1 MQQSY
6 VLTIWD
12 LFKVRGSGVCG
23 GEAVIAI
30 MDGDQEVDRVTVSG
44 KCQSPNGYRRSYT
57 GKPGLTARLISG
69 PKALSFAWD
78 KSDADPYKSSIAWR
92 RRLSNPPDRL
102 PVEVDVQDGRA
113 EYLLSG
119 PYSLGEGGR
128 IEVVDGKLLFTGSNF
143 KIH

>member
-1 MQQSY
+1 MQQRY

-12 LFKVRGSGVCG
+12 LFTMSGSDVSG
-23 GEAVIAI
+23 GKAEIAI
-30 MDGDQEVDRVTVSG
+30 MDGDQEVDRMTLSG
-44 KCQSPNGYRRSYT
+44 KCQSPNGYCRSYT

-78 KSDADPYKSSIAWR
+78 KSDADPYKSAIAWR
-92 RRLSNPPDRL
+92 PRLNNPPDRD
-102 PVEVDVQDGRA
+102 PIEVDVQDGRA

-128 IEVVDGKLLFTGSNF
+128 IEVVKGRLLFSGTALG
-143 KIH
+143 